1 MRIFFQSMQ
10 LQLYCMYEY
19 HSKVCSEWGHHLI
32 MVGQFT
38 SLNDPQSY
46 MYADW
51 SLVLLAG
58 PAMLKRSKGRD
69 HTKSDLLAL
78 QVGGGGG
85 GRRNT
90 NRGCHC
96 WGCNDA
102 LWTKPAGHP
111 KANRPNHQLLECEDH
126 GRGNKGTAS
135 TCSYGDERVWDW
147 SARDKWGQARTHA
160 LYLGQRVSVGRW
172 EKDHNYLEKDWGER
186 EKPVTSLFLR
196 DRIEQ

>member
-1 MRIFFQSMQ
+1 MTPRATCMPTGV
-10 LQLYCMYEY
+10 LY
-19 HSKVCSEWGHHLI
+19 SWQGHPRWK
-32 MVGQFT
+32 GQRVETKQGVT
-38 SLNDPQSY
+38 S
-46 MYADW
+46 W
-51 SLVLLAG
+51 SSRLG
-58 PAMLKRSKGRD
+58 
-69 HTKSDLLAL
+69 
-78 QVGGGGG
+78 GGGGG

-111 KANRPNHQLLECEDH
+111 KANRPNHQLLECEGH
-126 GRGNKGTAS
+126 GRGNEGRAS

-160 LYLGQRVSVGRW
+160 LHLGQRVSVGRW

-186 EKPVTSLFLR
+186 EKPVASLFLR

>member
-1 MRIFFQSMQ
+1 
-10 LQLYCMYEY
+10 
-19 HSKVCSEWGHHLI
+19 
-32 MVGQFT
+32 
-38 SLNDPQSY
+38 

-58 PAMLKRSKGRD
+58 PPMLKRSKGRD
-69 HTKSDLLAL
+69 HTKSDLLLL
-78 QVGGGGG
+78 QVGGG

-102 LWTKPAGHP
+102 LWMKPAGHP
-111 KANRPNHQLLECEDH
+111 KANRPHHQLLEGEDH

-147 SARDKWGQARTHA
+147 SAREKWGQARTHV
-160 LYLGQRVSVGRW
+160 LYLGERVSVGRR
-172 EKDHNYLEKDWGER
+172 EEDHNYLEKDWGER
-186 EKPVTSLFLR
+186 AKHSRVEEMGSSQSACMRQKVLVRPRYAYTY
-196 DRIEQ
+196 